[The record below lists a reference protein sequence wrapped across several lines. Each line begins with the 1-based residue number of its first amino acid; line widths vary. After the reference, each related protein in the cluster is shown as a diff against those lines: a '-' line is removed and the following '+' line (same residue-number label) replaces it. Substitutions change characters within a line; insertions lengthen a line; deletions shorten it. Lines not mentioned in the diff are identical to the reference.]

1 LGVASQWRIRHKL
14 MLGLGLVV
22 ATMVLLLC
30 GTIFGV
36 WSYYLDMKS
45 LRDMIA
51 LAHQAELFKA
61 SVSDIKP
68 FIETQGGRKGAP
80 RRGDMERG
88 GVPGAPVIEG
98 RMGQKDEPPP
108 QKEREELEE
117 AKQPPLLPE
126 EKSGDPAQTQ
136 EKPPRTLEE
145 AIQRAT
151 RKLVDYENNLLDTSS
166 HEALPCTRES
176 LGLIER
182 LGKNLATLNERLSHR
197 PRRKEQANPVVDW
210 ALGQADE
217 RIDAELRQEWME
229 LLNKIVRDSR
239 DLSDYIF
246 GNEGDI
252 NVRINNSRRNYQ
264 ITFWI
269 AFPASIV
276 CLLLVCGL
284 LGSFYAWVFH
294 PIRDLEAGV
303 IRVAKG
309 EFDHRIEVHSGDE
322 MEDLGAAFNDMMQR
336 LQDLYSDLA
345 RQVNER
351 SRQLVRSERLA
362 SVGFLAAG
370 VAHEINNPLASI
382 AFCSEALEARLNDLL
397 RHLRATGHFDEEE
410 EIFSKYLKMIQE
422 EAFRCKNITERL
434 LAFSRPGERRR
445 EKTDLRELVQLV
457 LDVTQHLPN
466 HRGKEIKFEMSA
478 ERLSAGAPITAWVNS
493 EEIKSVV
500 LNLVVN
506 ALDSMDEGGQLII
519 RLGQPG
525 DMAELS
531 FADSGC
537 GMTPEVL
544 ENIFEPFYT
553 RSRTGK
559 GTGLGLTIS
568 HRIITQHGGEIEASS
583 AGPNQGST
591 FIVRLPVNVPE
602 TSPVLPGPGLTPGK
616 SEEHTAS
623 ARAA

>member
-1 LGVASQWRIRHKL
+1 MASRWRIRHKL

-22 ATMVLLLC
+22 TTMVLLLG

-45 LRDMIA
+45 LRDMTA
-51 LAHQAELFKA
+51 LLHQAEECKT
-61 SVSDIKP
+61 SVSNIKP
-68 FIETQGGRKGAP
+68 LIEMQW
-80 RRGDMERG
+80 
-88 GVPGAPVIEG
+88 
-98 RMGQKDEPPP
+98 GQKKQPWLVPVPSRKESEAVDES
-108 QKEREELEE
+108 K
-117 AKQPPLLPE
+117 PPLLPE
-126 EKSGDPAQTQ
+126 EKNSDPAHAKEIPPQTPEEAIDRADKKLAEYESTLLETANQ
-136 EKPPRTLEE
+136 EFPPNAKALLDLIKEMRADLQTLNQQWSRSTKPPRLDAGIGFNLPDQNIEE
-145 AIQRAT
+145 EQREKSAG
-151 RKLVDYENNLLDTSS
+151 LL
-166 HEALPCTRES
+166 A
-176 LGLIER
+176 
-182 LGKNLATLNERLSHR
+182 
-197 PRRKEQANPVVDW
+197 
-210 ALGQADE
+210 
-217 RIDAELRQEWME
+217 
-229 LLNKIVRDSR
+229 KIARDSR
-239 DLSDYIF
+239 DLCAYIDK
-246 GNEGDI
+246 DI
-252 NVRINNSRRNYQ
+252 HDRIDRSRRNYQ
-264 ITFWI
+264 ITLWI
-269 AFPASIV
+269 AVPASIV
-276 CLLLVCGL
+276 GLLLVIGL

-294 PIRDLEAGV
+294 PIRDLEGGV
-303 IRVAKG
+303 IRIAKG
-309 EFDHRIEVHSGDE
+309 DLDHRIEVRSGDE

-397 RHLRATGHFDEEE
+397 RHLRATGHYEEE
-410 EIFSKYLKMIQE
+410 EELFSKYLKMIQE

-466 HRGKEIKFEMSA
+466 HRGKEIQFEMSA
-478 ERLSAGAPITAWVNS
+478 ERLTAGASIAAWVNS

-506 ALDSMDEGGQLII
+506 ALDSMDEGGQLTI
-519 RLGQPG
+519 RLGQRG
-525 DMAELS
+525 DMAELQ
-531 FADSGC
+531 FTDTGC
-537 GMTPEVL
+537 GMTQEVL

-568 HRIITQHGGEIEASS
+568 HRIITQHGGEIEAQSD
-583 AGPNQGST
+583 GPNRGST
-591 FIVRLPVNVPE
+591 FIVRLPVNAAE
-602 TSPVLPGPGLTPGK
+602 TSPVLPGPGLTPK
-616 SEEHTAS
+616 SEEQAAP

>member
-1 LGVASQWRIRHKL
+1 VASRWRIRHKL

-22 ATMVLLLC
+22 ATMVLLLG
-30 GTIFGV
+30 GTIFGM
-36 WSYYLDMKS
+36 WSYYLDMKN
-45 LRDMIA
+45 LREWTEIHQ
-51 LAHQAELFKA
+51 HQAEECRA
-61 SVSDIKP
+61 AVADIKP
-68 FIETQGGRKGAP
+68 LIEKQ
-80 RRGDMERG
+80 
-88 GVPGAPVIEG
+88 
-98 RMGQKDEPPP
+98 MGQKNDWPLLIPPPP
-108 QKEREELEE
+108 QKERETTEQG
-117 AKQPPLLPE
+117 KQAPLLPE
-126 EKSGDPAQTQ
+126 EKSIARKD
-136 EKPPRTLEE
+136 KPPETPEE
-145 AIQRAT
+145 AIERASK
-151 RKLVDYENNLLDTSS
+151 KLAEYEAKLIDPNNHELPPSTPDSLKFIRTLLADLDKLNLKWGRSVARTKRPPLEVEMAPNVDDQKIN
-166 HEALPCTRES
+166 
-176 LGLIER
+176 G
-182 LGKNLATLNERLSHR
+182 
-197 PRRKEQANPVVDW
+197 EQW
-210 ALGQADE
+210 
-217 RIDAELRQEWME
+217 QEWDDA
-229 LLNKIVRDSR
+229 LAKLARDSR
-239 DLSDYIF
+239 DLCRLIDT
-246 GNEGDI
+246 DI
-252 NVRINNSRRNYQ
+252 RSRIDASRRNYQ

-269 AFPASIV
+269 AFPASIIG
-276 CLLLVCGL
+276 LLLVSGL
-284 LGSFYAWVFH
+284 LGSFYSWVFH

-303 IRVAKG
+303 VRVAKG
-309 EFDHRIEVHSGDE
+309 DLAHRIDVHSGDE

-351 SRQLVRSERLA
+351 SRQLIRSERLA

-382 AFCSEALEARLNDLL
+382 AFCSEALEARLSDLL
-397 RHLRATGHFDEEE
+397 RHLRASGRLDEEH

-445 EKTDLRELVQLV
+445 EQTDLRELVQLV

-466 HRGKEIKFEMSA
+466 HRGKEIQFEMSA
-478 ERLSAGAPITAWVNS
+478 ERLSAGGAIAAWVNS

-506 ALDSMDEGGQLII
+506 ALDSMDEGGKLTI
-519 RLGQPG
+519 RLGQRG
-525 DMAELS
+525 DMAELQFS
-531 FADSGC
+531 DTGC
-537 GMTPEVL
+537 GMTQEVL

-583 AGPNQGST
+583 PGLNLGST

-602 TSPVLPGPGLTPGK
+602 DTPLLPGPGLTDDK
-616 SEEHTAS
+616 SEEHAAP

>member
-1 LGVASQWRIRHKL
+1 VDRWSGEGAGVASRWRIRHKL

-22 ATMVLLLC
+22 ATMVLLLG
-30 GTIFGV
+30 GTVEGV
-36 WSYYLDMKS
+36 WSYYLDMNS
-45 LRDMIA
+45 LRVLTTQLRSKAEKVKTAVSNIRPKLLEMQTGQRDE
-51 LAHQAELFKA
+51 QAEAAHL
-61 SVSDIKP
+61 
-68 FIETQGGRKGAP
+68 AP
-80 RRGDMERG
+80 AKE
-88 GVPGAPVIEG
+88 PEAP
-98 RMGQKDEPPP
+98 
-108 QKEREELEE
+108 EELN
-117 AKQPPLLPE
+117 LLVIPE
-126 EKSGDPAQTQ
+126 EEGELSQKR
-136 EKPPRTLEE
+136 KPRTAREALEQTRE
-145 AIQRAT
+145 A
-151 RKLVDYENNLLDTSS
+151 LNDYENTLSESSTLESSPRLRHSLDP
-166 HEALPCTRES
+166 E
-176 LGLIER
+176 GLIGKMREGLDSLSQRLER
-182 LGKNLATLNERLSHR
+182 DLDKKRPSPLEVFIAPNEDD
-197 PRRKEQANPVVDW
+197 RKIDAQQQEKWPELHPLELQAEDLRSFVDTEI
-210 ALGQADE
+210 QK
-217 RIDAELRQEWME
+217 RIDH
-229 LLNKIVRDSR
+229 
-239 DLSDYIF
+239 
-246 GNEGDI
+246 
-252 NVRINNSRRNYQ
+252 SRRNYQ
-264 ITFWI
+264 ITLWI
-269 AFPASIV
+269 AVPASIV
-276 CLLLVCGL
+276 GLLLVIGL

-309 EFDHRIEVHSGDE
+309 DFDHRIEVHSGDE
-322 MEDLGAAFNDMMQR
+322 MEDLGTAFNDMMQR

-397 RHLRATGHFDEEE
+397 RHLHANSRFDEEH

-434 LAFSRPGERRR
+434 LAFSRPGEVRR
-445 EKTDLRELVQLV
+445 EKIDLRELVQLV

-466 HRGKEIKFEMSA
+466 HRGKEIVFEMNA
-478 ERLSAGAPITAWVNS
+478 ERLAAGESISAWVNS

-506 ALDSMDEGGQLII
+506 ALDSMDEGGKLTI
-519 RLGQPG
+519 RLGQRG
-525 DMAELS
+525 DMAELQFS
-531 FADSGC
+531 DTGC
-537 GMTPEVL
+537 GMTQEVL

-583 AGPNQGST
+583 PGPNRGST
-591 FIVRLPVNVPE
+591 FVVRLPVRAPE
-602 TSPVLPGPGLTPGK
+602 VSPVLPGPGLPSGK
-616 SEEHTAS
+616 KEEQAVP

>member
-1 LGVASQWRIRHKL
+1 MAEENL
-14 MLGLGLVV
+14 
-22 ATMVLLLC
+22 
-30 GTIFGV
+30 
-36 WSYYLDMKS
+36 
-45 LRDMIA
+45 
-51 LAHQAELFKA
+51 QA
-61 SVSDIKP
+61 
-68 FIETQGGRKGAP
+68 
-80 RRGDMERG
+80 
-88 GVPGAPVIEG
+88 
-98 RMGQKDEPPP
+98 
-108 QKEREELEE
+108 
-117 AKQPPLLPE
+117 PLLPE
-126 EKSGDPAQTQ
+126 EKGIDPK
-136 EKPPRTLEE
+136 EKPPETPEE
-145 AIQRAT
+145 AIDKASK
-151 RKLVDYENNLLDTSS
+151 KLGDYEMKL
-166 HEALPCTRES
+166 HEASGHELPAHTTES
-176 LGLIER
+176 LDLIQKMR
-182 LGKNLATLNERLSHR
+182 SNLEMLNRELSR
-197 PRRKEQANPVVDW
+197 PVNQTSQRPLAVSMGPNLDDHW
-210 ALGQADE
+210 IDGQEGEIWVKQLAEIARQGHDLRDFISGDIHN
-217 RIDAELRQEWME
+217 RI
-229 LLNKIVRDSR
+229 NDSR
-239 DLSDYIF
+239 KK
-246 GNEGDI
+246 
-252 NVRINNSRRNYQ
+252 YQ
-264 ITFWI
+264 TTLWI
-269 AFPASIV
+269 AIPAIIV
-276 CLLLVCGL
+276 GLSLVWGL
-284 LGSFYAWVFH
+284 LGSFYSWVFN

-309 EFDHRIEVHSGDE
+309 DLDHRVEVHSGDE

-397 RHLRATGHFDEEE
+397 RNQRASGRFDEEH

-445 EKTDLRELVQLV
+445 DKTDLRELVQLV

-478 ERLSAGAPITAWVNS
+478 ERLAAGAPITAWVNS

-506 ALDSMDEGGQLII
+506 ALDSMDEGGRLTI
-519 RLGQPG
+519 RLGQRG
-525 DMAELS
+525 DMAELQFS
-531 FADSGC
+531 DTGC
-537 GMTPEVL
+537 GMTHEVL
-544 ENIFEPFYT
+544 DNIFEPFYT

-583 AGPNQGST
+583 DGLNQGST

-602 TSPVLPGPGLTPGK
+602 TPPVLPGPGLAPSK
-616 SEEHTAS
+616 NEEQAAP

>member
-1 LGVASQWRIRHKL
+1 MASRWRIRHKL

-22 ATMVLLLC
+22 AAMVLLLG

-45 LRDMIA
+45 LREWTA
-51 LAHQAELFKA
+51 QLRQAEECKA
-61 SVSDIKP
+61 AVSDIKP
-68 FIETQGGRKGAP
+68 LIEKQRAP
-80 RRGDMERG
+80 KNDW
-88 GVPGAPVIEG
+88 PLLLPT
-98 RMGQKDEPPP
+98 PPP
-108 QKEREELEE
+108 KERETPEQGSQ
-117 AKQPPLLPE
+117 APLLPE
-126 EKSGDPAQTQ
+126 EKSNDLKEKAPQTP
-136 EKPPRTLEE
+136 EDAIELASKKLAEYE
-145 AIQRAT
+145 A
-151 RKLVDYENNLLDTSS
+151 KLVDPNNHELPPSTNAQGGSLELIRILRTDLDKLNQQLSSRLARRTEQPRLHVEMAPNVDDQPIDDAQWKQWLDLLAKIARDARDLRDNVSQDI
-166 HEALPCTRES
+166 HA
-176 LGLIER
+176 
-182 LGKNLATLNERLSHR
+182 
-197 PRRKEQANPVVDW
+197 
-210 ALGQADE
+210 
-217 RIDAELRQEWME
+217 RIDG
-229 LLNKIVRDSR
+229 SR
-239 DLSDYIF
+239 KK
-246 GNEGDI
+246 
-252 NVRINNSRRNYQ
+252 YQ
-264 ITFWI
+264 TTLWI
-269 AFPASIV
+269 AVPASIV
-276 CLLLVCGL
+276 GLLLVWGL
-284 LGSFYAWVFH
+284 LGSFYSWVFH

-303 IRVAKG
+303 VRIAKG
-309 EFDHRIEVHSGDE
+309 DLAHRIEVHSGDE
-322 MEDLGAAFNDMMQR
+322 MEELGAAFNDMMQR

-397 RHLRATGHFDEEE
+397 RQLRSSGRFDEEHE
-410 EIFSKYLKMIQE
+410 LFSKYLKMIQE

-466 HRGKEIKFEMSA
+466 HRGKEIQFEMSA
-478 ERLSAGAPITAWVNS
+478 ERLSAGGEIAAWVNS

-506 ALDSMDEGGQLII
+506 ALDSMDEGGKLTI
-519 RLGQPG
+519 RLGQRD
-525 DMAELS
+525 DMAELQFS
-531 FADSGC
+531 DSGC
-537 GMTPEVL
+537 GMTSEVL

-583 AGPNQGST
+583 PGPNRGST
-591 FIVRLPVNVPE
+591 FIVRLPLKPPDE
-602 TSPVLPGPGLTPGK
+602 SPLLPGPGLTDEK
-616 SEEHTAS
+616 SEERAAT

>member
-1 LGVASQWRIRHKL
+1 VASRWRIRHKL

-22 ATMVLLLC
+22 ATMVLLLG

-45 LRDMIA
+45 LRDMTA
-51 LAHQAELFKA
+51 QLHEADDVKA
-61 SVSDIKP
+61 AVSDIRPLIEVRLGQKNEPSRSTEEVKP
-68 FIETQGGRKGAP
+68 SGT
-80 RRGDMERG
+80 DMKPGLE
-88 GVPGAPVIEG
+88 VPL
-98 RMGQKDEPPP
+98 GQKDGLIP
-108 QKEREELEE
+108 KEREAGEDG
-117 AKQPPLLPE
+117 KQPPLLPE
-126 EKSGDPAQTQ
+126 EQIGDPAQAR

-145 AIQRAT
+145 ALDRVT
-151 RKLVDYENNLLDTSS
+151 KKLTEYEYSLTDTSN
-166 HEALPCTRES
+166 HEAPPSTQES
-176 LGLIER
+176 LALIQHLR
-182 LGKNLATLNERLSHR
+182 TNLKTLAQKLSPTAHR
-197 PRRKEQANPVVDW
+197 QELEVEWGPCANDKRIE
-210 ALGQADE
+210 AL
-217 RIDAELRQEWME
+217 LRQEWAK
-229 LLNKIVRDSR
+229 LLDKVIWDSR
-239 DLSDYIF
+239 DLCAYIDK
-246 GNEGDI
+246 DI
-252 NVRINNSRRNYQ
+252 HDRIDRSRRNYQ

-276 CLLLVCGL
+276 CLLLVCGM

-309 EFDHRIEVHSGDE
+309 DFDHRIEVHSGDE

-382 AFCSEALEARLNDLL
+382 AFCSEALERRLANLL
-397 RHLRATGHFDEEE
+397 HHLRGTRHFDEEE
-410 EIFSKYLKMIQE
+410 ETFTKYLKMIQG
-422 EAFRCKNITERL
+422 EAFRCKEITEKL
-434 LAFSRPGERRR
+434 LTFSRPGERRR
-445 EKTDLRELVQLV
+445 EKTDLRELIQLV
-457 LDVTQHLPN
+457 LDVTQHLPD

-500 LNLVVN
+500 LNLVIN
-506 ALDSMDEGGQLII
+506 ALHSMDEGGQLTI
-519 RLGQPG
+519 RLSQRG
-525 DMAELS
+525 DMAEMQLT
-531 FADSGC
+531 DTGC
-537 GMTPEVL
+537 GMTQEVL

-553 RSRTGK
+553 RCRTGK

-568 HRIITQHGGEIEASS
+568 HRIITQHGGEIEATS

-591 FIVRLPVNVPE
+591 FIVRLPVHE
-602 TSPVLPGPGLTPGK
+602 SDTTPVLSGPGSTPGK
-616 SEEHTAS
+616 NEEQAVAARSAS